1 MICGVLGGGLGGWM
15 NRPLRGSWAPRQ
27 EMRQALKG
35 SVAVARLC
43 VAGSQY
49 RFEHDATQISRAVL
63 GYLSS
68 ALGMDE
74 DGYRVRTDKDAS
86 DSERQG
92 NQGQGRRW
100 RSKRR
105 GRMRSQLAAA
115 GIGKTL
121 NDLGQDM
128 RRVHRR

>member
-1 MICGVLGGGLGGWM
+1 MW
-15 NRPLRGSWAPRQ
+15 RPRWRTGRLDESSTARIVGPRQ

-35 SVAVARLC
+35 GVPVARLC

-49 RFEHDATQISRAVL
+49 LFEHDAIQIFSRVVSE
-63 GYLSS
+63 YISS

-100 RSKRR
+100 RSTQQR
-105 GRMRSQLAAA
+105 GAVVC
-115 GIGKTL
+115 KV
-121 NDLGQDM
+121 N
-128 RRVHRR
+128 